1 MVLLGR
7 GSEYFFEKGVQMRI
21 TVVGTGYVGLVSGVC
36 FSEFGFNVTCVD
48 NNEKKINSL
57 KNKQPPI
64 YEEGLEKLLVK
75 NMQAGRLNFTTNL
88 AESVQKADIVFIAVG
103 TPSKDDGSADLSYV
117 YAVVDELAPHIN
129 KNAVLVIKS
138 TVPVGTTNAVKEHL
152 KGKGVDISVAFNPE
166 FLREGAAIDDF
177 MSPDRVIIGV
187 ENKHAKKML
196 RDVYRPL
203 YAFNIP
209 IVFTGLETAE
219 LCKYASNAFLAVKI
233 AFINEIADLCEVC
246 GADVKEVALAMG
258 LDKRIGDQFLQ
269 AGPGYGG
276 SCFPKDTLAL
286 NFFAKKYGADMTIV
300 DQTIKSNNARRQKM
314 IKKIFNAC
322 DHNVN
327 GKKIAIFGVT
337 FKANTDDM
345 RESPSIEIVNA
356 LIAAGA
362 EISVYDPSFSEQAK
376 SIFKEVTWCND
387 VFENCNNADAIVIIT
402 DWPEFRAI
410 NLSEVRR
417 RVKEPLLIDLRNLY
431 KVSDVEA
438 LGFKY
443 CSVGRRYNK

>member
-1 MVLLGR
+1 M
-7 GSEYFFEKGVQMRI
+7 KI

-48 NNEKKINSL
+48 NNEQKIRNL
-57 KNKQPPI
+57 QNKQLPI
-64 YEEGLEKLLVK
+64 YEEGLEKLLIK
-75 NMQAGRLNFTTNL
+75 NMQAGRLSFTSDL
-88 AESVQKADIVFIAVG
+88 AQSVKEADIVFIAVG
-103 TPSKDDGSADLSYV
+103 TPAKEDGSADLSYV
-117 YAVVDELAPHIN
+117 YAAVDQLAPTIN
-129 KNAVLVIKS
+129 RDAVLVIKS
-138 TVPVGTTNAVKEHL
+138 TVPVGTTRTVKAHL
-152 KGKGVDISVAFNPE
+152 QEKGVDISVAFNPE
-166 FLREGAAIDDF
+166 FLREGAAVDDF

-187 ENKHAKKML
+187 ENKKAKKVL

-219 LCKYASNAFLAVKI
+219 LSKYASNAFLAVKI

-258 LDKRIGDQFLQ
+258 LDKRIGDKFLQ

-286 NFFAKKYGADMTIV
+286 SFFAKKFGANMSIV
-300 DQTIKSNNARRQKM
+300 DQTIESNNLRRQKM
-314 IKKIFNAC
+314 IKKIFDAC
-322 DHNVN
+322 DHDVKN
-327 GKKIAIFGVT
+327 KKISVFGVT

-356 LIAAGA
+356 LINAGA
-362 EISVYDPSFSEQAK
+362 QVSIYDPSFSEQAK
-376 SIFKEVTWCND
+376 SIFKDVTWSKD
-387 VFENCNNADAIVIIT
+387 VYDNCDNADAIVIIT

-410 NLSEVRR
+410 NLGELRK
-417 RVKEPLLIDLRNLY
+417 RVKGSLLIDLRNLY
-431 KVSDVEA
+431 KVSDVET
-438 LGFKY
+438 LGFEY
-443 CSVGRRYNK
+443 CSVGRAYNKQRHQIS